1 MSTPPPL
8 PFTPPPGIPVIF
20 QLGWVPSGKNVC
32 VKNVFARY
40 YKFSWDKMKKYIF
53 SFMLIWC
60 LIISRTFFVN
70 NQPQRRCLTQTTRIT
85 SSAKE
90 PVTFKLNATWTLRWI
105 TRVRQ
110 IVRLNLKMERSWFWM
125 DNPPDFIHLF
135 PSILTHE
142 NGQCDLRRFLPFSFG
157 WRGLKLAGTYTE
169 TRLHFGFSKINQ
181 P

>member
-1 MSTPPPL
+1 MQNLKRFHMLIMLINIYLSLFSRRVVPENMHTPHPPQRALLPWTPPPWTL
-8 PFTPPPGIPVIF
+8 HPRGCMSNPPPPPFTPPPGIPVIF
-20 QLGWVPSGKNVC
+20 QLGWVPSGKNIC

-90 PVTFKLNATWTLRWI
+90 PVTFKLNTT
-105 TRVRQ
+105 
-110 IVRLNLKMERSWFWM
+110 
-125 DNPPDFIHLF
+125 
-135 PSILTHE
+135 
-142 NGQCDLRRFLPFSFG
+142 
-157 WRGLKLAGTYTE
+157 
-169 TRLHFGFSKINQ
+169 
-181 P
+181 